1 MPLKPFSKSLK
12 LIATIDVL
20 FSSTSRNSI
29 INAPIE
35 TIKIQENEPLEI
47 ELKEFIDC
55 VYSRK
60 DPLTDHNEA
69 LKVQTVMDMIDK
81 KI

>member
-1 MPLKPFSKSLK
+1 MYNPSIVTSK
-12 LIATIDVL
+12 
-20 FSSTSRNSI
+20 NSI

-35 TIKIQENEPLEI
+35 KIKIQENEPLKS

-55 VYSRK
+55 IYSRK
-60 DPLTDHNEA
+60 SPLTDHQEA
-69 LKVQTVMDMIDK
+69 VKVQTVMDMIDK